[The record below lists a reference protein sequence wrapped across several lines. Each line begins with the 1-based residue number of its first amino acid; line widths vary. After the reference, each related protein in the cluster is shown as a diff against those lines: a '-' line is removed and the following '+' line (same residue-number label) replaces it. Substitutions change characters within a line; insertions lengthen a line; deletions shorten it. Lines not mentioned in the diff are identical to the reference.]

1 MAYDPEAR
9 EQSNSAMIIAV
20 VALVVV
26 VLGALAWFATRPTD
40 VPVAVTPTTVE
51 HHTETETVREVP
63 VPNNAPDTVVVQ
75 PNAPAPAPAT
85 RTETQVNITPPPA
98 ANPAPSTRTDTTV
111 NVTPPAASPAPAGDG
126 AAAPAEGGSTSSGY

>member
-40 VPVAVTPTTVE
+40 VPVAEAPTVIR
-51 HHTETETVREVP
+51 TEKETVTEVP
-63 VPNNAPDTVVVQ
+63 VPNDAPDTVIVQ
-75 PNAPAPAPAT
+75 PNAPAPAPAPST
-85 RTETQVNITPPPA
+85 RTETQVNITPPANPPA
-98 ANPAPSTRTDTTV
+98 A
-111 NVTPPAASPAPAGDG
+111 TPPAATPPAGDAAAPAGD
-126 AAAPAEGGSTSSGY
+126 APASSGY